1 MTFSIIIPAYNE
13 EESIKSII
21 ERTEKARSHIIRNT
35 FVDEVEIIVVN
46 DGSTDKTKEF
56 AQQYEG
62 IKLISYEKNK
72 GYGAAIKLGF
82 EKAQGNILGF
92 LDADGTC
99 DPLFFSTLINSLVK
113 NESDIAIGSRLGS
126 LSRMPKIRRLGNKI
140 YVTIIN
146 FLGNVSITDSASGMR
161 VLKRKALADLYPL
174 PDGMHF
180 TPAMSC
186 KALMN
191 GKLKIIE
198 EPMEYKER
206 EGRSK
211 LSVIR
216 DGQQFL
222 KTIIEISLYYKPLK
236 FFSLLGGL
244 LIMAALVYAIDP
256 IRYYLVYHRIE
267 EFFIYRL
274 ISIIVFSLIGINFVL
289 FGLFAQNFLCIIY
302 NKPDI
307 YDSIRNNFL
316 KVLLYPRNL
325 IRAGAF
331 ISILG
336 IVLNWQTVY
345 QYLTTGKIFLHWV
358 YILTGAFLLM
368 VGMEIF
374 TFGFL
379 QKILNMHKE
388 RQAFLKNTRDL

>member
-13 EESIKSII
+13 EKSIQSII
-21 ERTEKARSHIIRNT
+21 ERTQKACPYIICET
-35 FVDEVEIIVVN
+35 GVDEVEIIVVN
-46 DGSTDKTKEF
+46 DGSSDETKEF
-56 AQQYEG
+56 AQTHEG
-62 IKLISYEKNK
+62 IQLISYEINR

-82 EKAQGNILGF
+82 KKAKGEILGF

-99 DPLFFSTLINSLVK
+99 DPRFFSMLINSLIK
-113 NESDIAIGSRLGS
+113 NEADIAIGSRLGS
-126 LSRMPKIRRLGNKI
+126 DSQMPRIRRFGNNI
-140 YVTIIN
+140 YAKIIN
-146 FLGNVSITDSASGMR
+146 FIGSVRITDSASGMR
-161 VLKRKALADLYPL
+161 VLKRKTLGDLYPL

-216 DGQQFL
+216 DGRQFL
-222 KTIIEISLYYKPLK
+222 KTIIEISLYYRPFKI
-236 FFSLLGGL
+236 FFLIGSLLI
-244 LIMAALVYAIDP
+244 IMALVYAVHPVI
-256 IRYYLVYHRIE
+256 YYLAYHRIE

-274 ISIIVFSLIGINFVL
+274 ISIIVFSLIGVNFIL

-302 NKPDI
+302 NKSDMLDRI
-307 YDSIRNNFL
+307 NNKFF
-316 KVLLYPRNL
+316 KILLYPRNL
-325 IRAGAF
+325 IRTGAF

-336 IVLNWQTVY
+336 IVLNWQTIY

-358 YILTGAFLLM
+358 YVLTGAFLLM
-368 VGMEIF
+368 MGMEIF

-388 RQAFLKNTRDL
+388 HQAFLKNMRGL